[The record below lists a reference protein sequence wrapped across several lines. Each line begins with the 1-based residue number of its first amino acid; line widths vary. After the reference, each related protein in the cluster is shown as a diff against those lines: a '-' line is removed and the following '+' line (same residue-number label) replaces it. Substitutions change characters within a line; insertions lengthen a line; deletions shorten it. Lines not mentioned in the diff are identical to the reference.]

1 MNTEAKDSN
10 GATLNDGDTVRLIKD
25 LKIKGASKAWK
36 RGEIVKNIR
45 IASDPEW
52 IDCKVGKSQIALKTC
67 FVKKV

>member
-1 MNTEAKDSN
+1 MEAKDSN
-10 GATLNDGDTVRLIKD
+10 GNVLNNGDSVRLIKD
-25 LKIKGASKAWK
+25 LKIKGSSKGWK
-36 RGEIVKNIR
+36 RGEMVKNIK